1 MDLGM
6 CPYHIQMVQALT
18 EKNKLLHIECCQI
31 LAEMANSCSDI
42 HKLLAFRDEVTF
54 HVIGHV
60 SQYNTV
66 F

>member
-1 MDLGM
+1 
-6 CPYHIQMVQALT
+6 
-18 EKNKLLHIECCQI
+18 LLHIECCQI